1 MTIESSGVIERA
13 LRMSAVY
20 LRYLRNLRLTI
31 GSLYIQLVGRFDV
44 LSRALGAGAMLVGAV
59 ASIVYARAG
68 LSLSHYDAK
77 AHLVVARR
85 IVDSITPGWEQIGAV
100 WLPLPHLLNVVP
112 VQFDGLYRTGAVAIA
127 WSVLSLGV
135 GAACMAAM
143 ILRLTGSR
151 SGALAAVVLFV
162 WNPNVLYLH
171 ATPMTEPLLFAT
183 TLMCA
188 WRLTD
193 WATSH
198 TLDVAPSLGW
208 WMVAACLTRYE
219 AWPIVGV
226 LVLLALLARLRRG
239 VPLRELPPAVW
250 RLARYPLGAAA
261 FFLILSRLTV
271 GEWFVSGGFYV
282 ADPALQGH
290 PAVVWEKIH
299 EGTRE
304 LGGIWLVRLAL
315 AGIAVVALTAYRW
328 RQGAALL
335 VPLGL
340 FAAAALPFSAYLS
353 GHPFRDRYQ
362 VPLVVASVLAVG
374 VAVGL
379 ARRAAPVVAVTVVL
393 LVTLTTPSPFSRD
406 TPMME
411 EALVDRADGEGRRA
425 VTECLARDYR
435 GETIFASM
443 GSLAHYMHELSQIG
457 LRIGDFLHEGN
468 HPMWDVA
475 IVGGGAPFAGWMLV
489 EEFAEGGDLLAR
501 RIRANPRFTDGY
513 ERVCEGGNVALY
525 RRKAR

>member
-1 MTIESSGVIERA
+1 
-13 LRMSAVY
+13 
-20 LRYLRNLRLTI
+20 
-31 GSLYIQLVGRFDV
+31 
-44 LSRALGAGAMLVGAV
+44 MLVGAV
-59 ASIVYARAG
+59 ASVVYARAG

-100 WLPLPHLLNVVP
+100 WLPLPHLLNLLP
-112 VQFDGLYRTGAVAIA
+112 VQVDAFYRSGASAIA
-127 WSVLSLGV
+127 LSVLSLGIA
-135 GAACMAAM
+135 AACMAAI

-162 WNPNVLYLH
+162 SNPNVLYLH

-198 TLDVAPSLGW
+198 SLDVAPSLGW
-208 WMVAACLTRYE
+208 WMAAACLTRYE
-219 AWPIVGV
+219 AWPIVGT
-226 LVLLALLARLRRG
+226 LVILALLARCRRG
-239 VPLRELPPAVW
+239 VPLRELAPAVW
-250 RLARYPLGAAA
+250 RLARWPLGAAV
-261 FFLILSRLTV
+261 FFLILSRVTV

-282 ADPALQGH
+282 VDPLLQGH
-290 PAVVWEKIH
+290 PQVVWEKIQ
-299 EGTRE
+299 EGARE
-304 LGGIWLVRLAL
+304 LGGVWLLRLAMAAAAVLAL
-315 AGIAVVALTAYRW
+315 AAFRW

-353 GHPFRDRYQ
+353 GHPYRVRYQ
-362 VPLVVASVLAVG
+362 IPLVVASVLVVG
-374 VAVGL
+374 VGVGL
-379 ARRAAPVVAVTVVL
+379 ARRAAPAAGVIVVL
-393 LVTLTTPSPFSRD
+393 LVMRTVPSPFSRG

-411 EALVDRADGEGRRA
+411 EALVDFADGEGRAA
-425 VTECLARDYR
+425 VTACLVRDYR

-443 GSLAHYMHELSQIG
+443 GSLAHYMHELSGIG
-457 LRIGDFLHEGN
+457 LGIGDFLHEGN

-475 IVGGGAPFAGWMLV
+475 IVSGGAPFAGWMLV
-489 EEFAEGGDLLAR
+489 EEFAEGGDVLAQ

-513 ERVCEGGNVALY
+513 DRVCEGGNVALY
-525 RRKAR
+525 RRTR